1 MIRRIL
7 LAAVIFSGL
16 CASYSNVYSA
26 ETIRVLTW
34 EGYVLPEDVKAV
46 NKILKKEDY
55 LYKVEVTSPYAAG
68 AEQMFRLIRE
78 KKSDIMFLT
87 IFL

>member
-1 MIRRIL
+1 MKKNRTIMIRRIL

-34 EGYVLPEDVKAV
+34 EGYVLPEEVKAV
-46 NKILKKEDY
+46 NKILKKE
-55 LYKVEVTSPYAAG
+55 G
-68 AEQMFRLIRE
+68 C
-78 KKSDIMFLT
+78 KKKHQTFSFG
-87 IFL
+87 FYV